1 MCIKLR
7 GSNSCLHC
15 HLSGTTMH
23 VLFKKKPRVVYSC
36 RKILYMECQIQLH
49 STLILYSVGK
59 KSNLILICYCVL
71 ICLLKQRFF
80 FKDLSL
86 LKIFIFKQGLH
97 FFFQFIYLLFDAI
110 PFNLNC
116 AINICVLIC
125 LYSFLK
131 TVHVHLIIKL
141 RALIICNI
149 GNFKY
154 LYIFQINIILNIL

>member
-1 MCIKLR
+1 
-7 GSNSCLHC
+7 
-15 HLSGTTMH
+15 
-23 VLFKKKPRVVYSC
+23 
-36 RKILYMECQIQLH
+36 MECQIQLH
-49 STLILYSVGK
+49 STLILYGYQSFSVK
-59 KSNLILICYCVL
+59 KKKVTSFYLFFV
-71 ICLLKQRFF
+71 CLFIETEIF

-86 LKIFIFKQGLH
+86 LKIFTFKH

-141 RALIICNI
+141 QALIICNI